1 MVVSGVYP
9 SGPARVGRQRETKMM
24 GGVSPTISSAVSAI
38 MHTYHDPS
46 TVLYTSTAQIV
57 HLTATLSVT

>member
-1 MVVSGVYP
+1 MIVSGVYS

-38 MHTYHDPS
+38 MHTYHDLS
-46 TVLYTSTAQIV
+46 IALYTCTLQILG
-57 HLTATLSVT
+57 LTLTLSVT